1 MEYFDLIKERFSVRS
16 FKEEKLSTEEIEK
29 ILNAGHLAPTG
40 CNNQPQR
47 IYVFQSDDALE
58 KLKNCTKCHF
68 NAPNA
73 MLVCYNKDEVWRRKY
88 DGKSSGVV
96 DASIVAT
103 HMMLAAANIG
113 VGTTWVMHFDPKAM
127 VNTFEISE
135 TQVPVALL
143 VMGYPADDVK
153 PLGLHFESRPI
164 SDTVIYK

>member
-16 FKEEKLSTEEIEK
+16 FKEEKLSDKDIET

-47 IYVFQSDDALE
+47 VYVLQSDDAIE
-58 KLKNCTKCHF
+58 KLKGCTKCHF

-88 DGKSSGVV
+88 DSKSSGVA

-103 HMMLAAANIG
+103 HMMLAAADIG
-113 VGTTWVMHFDPKAM
+113 VGATWVMHFDPNAM
-127 VNTFEISE
+127 IDTFEIPE
-135 TQVPVALL
+135 NIIPVALL
-143 VMGYPADDVK
+143 VMGYPSDDAK
-153 PLGLHFESRPI
+153 PLGLHFETRPI

>member
-16 FKEEKLSTEEIEK
+16 FKEEKLSDNDIET

-47 IYVFQSDDALE
+47 IYVFQSDDAIE
-58 KLKNCTKCHF
+58 KLKSCTKCHF

-88 DGKSSGVV
+88 DGKSSGVA

-127 VNTFEISE
+127 VNTFEIPE

-143 VMGYPADDVK
+143 VMGYPSDDAK
-153 PLGLHFESRPI
+153 PLELHFESRPI
-164 SDTVIYK
+164 SDTVVYK

>member
-16 FKEEKLSTEEIEK
+16 FKEEKLSDKDIET

-47 IYVFQSDDALE
+47 VYVLQSDDAIE
-58 KLKNCTKCHF
+58 KLKGCTKCHF

-88 DGKSSGVV
+88 DSKSSGVA

-103 HMMLAAANIG
+103 HMMLAAADIG
-113 VGTTWVMHFDPKAM
+113 VGTTWVMHFNPNAM
-127 VNTFEISE
+127 IETFEIPE
-135 TQVPVALL
+135 NIIPVALL
-143 VMGYPADDVK
+143 VMGYPSDDAK
-153 PLGLHFESRPI
+153 PLGLHFESRPV
-164 SDTVIYK
+164 SETVIYK